1 MKASFFSVSLALA
14 ALALA
19 VAASDSA
26 DSTSTLA
33 MSVGDGQTTVAEE
46 TYCESFQT
54 YIPVYGR
61 VMIDMPYCYCG
72 TDYLSDEYV
81 YGYMGSF
88 YVQSFTS
95 FSGDKYYVQYG
106 DQYCPYSGSP
116 PPNQRSDFKYHSS
129 YFDDFLPHYGT
140 FGPSYAYRPCFCP
153 TVAVEC
159 ANTNGYSCYIEGEVC
174 FSLVP
179 LKIVMQ
185 WWIILLITF
194 GTVLVVA
201 VIVTI
206 AVINSR
212 MRRSSSGSD
221 DEPLIKPT
229 AATPTPRTRPRLCPT
244 RPTPP
249 SPRTRPRLCPTRP
262 MALTRLRTRP
272 TICPMVPIRLL
283 TRPTPIPTRPTSVL
297 KPPNDHI
304 THNHRKDHTLIFLY
318 LMSTGSIDAAL

>member
-229 AATPTPRTRPRLCPT
+229 AATPTNNQGAPYATHSTTTMPNAPYATVATHPATTMPNASYGTYPT
-244 RPTPP
+244 
-249 SPRTRPRLCPTRP
+249 
-262 MALTRLRTRP
+262 AY
-272 TICPMVPIRLL
+272 
-283 TRPTPIPTRPTSVL
+283 
-297 KPPNDHI
+297 PPN
-304 THNHRKDHTLIFLY
+304 N
-318 LMSTGSIDAAL
+318 MSYGAYPVTYPTNAYSNAPNVGSQAAQ